1 MGDLILAWRNVW
13 RNPRRSLLTILAIVF
28 AAVLLVFMLS
38 FQFGSYEDM
47 INATVRQST
56 GHLQIQAPGYH
67 DRQEMH
73 LAVANAQTLIPKIK
87 SMAGVN
93 NVALRSEA
101 FGLVSGEKRSRGTTI
116 FGIQP
121 EKEKK
126 VTTLPKQIKQG
137 RYLTIDDHG
146 VALLGSLLAKRLQL
160 SIGDECTMLGQGKD
174 GSIAAALFT
183 IIGIYTTGV
192 DAVDRATVHITL
204 DDFND
209 IFFMEKAAH
218 RVIIT
223 AENLSDIAP
232 ITQNLQS
239 NPAFQSLEVLT
250 WDKLAPG
257 LRQSMELDLIS
268 GIIMYIILVVVVAFS
283 VLNTFFMAFFERT
296 REFGVLLSIGA
307 RPARLVR
314 MILAESMFLTLTGI
328 VIGTMIGIGL
338 TLYFSHHGISFGDGG
353 ELLAQYG
360 FEDRFYP
367 RLSWLSACLGPAL
380 LLVITFFTA
389 LVPALKVPGLKPVD
403 ALRSC

>member
-13 RNPRRSLLTILAIVF
+13 RNPRRSFLTILAIVF

-47 INATVRQST
+47 INATVKQST
-56 GHLQIQAPGYH
+56 GHLQVQAPGYH

-73 LAVANAQTLIPKIK
+73 LVVANTQNLVAQIELID
-87 SMAGVN
+87 GVN

-121 EKEKK
+121 EKENKG
-126 VTTLPKQIKQG
+126 TTLPRQIKQG
-137 RYLTIDDHG
+137 RYLTADDHG

-160 SIGDECTMLGQGKD
+160 SIGEECTMLGQGKD

-183 IIGIYTTGV
+183 IVGIYTTGV

-204 DDFND
+204 DDFNT
-209 IFFMEKAAH
+209 IFFMEHTVH
-218 RVIIT
+218 RIIIT
-223 AENLSDIAP
+223 AEHLAAIPP
-232 ITQNLQS
+232 ITQNLQN
-239 NPAFQSLEVLT
+239 NPAFQSLAILT
-250 WDKLAPG
+250 WDTLAPG

-314 MILAESMFLTLTGI
+314 MILTESMILTLTGI

-338 TLYFSHHGISFGDGG
+338 TLYFSHQGISFGDGG

-367 RLSWLSACLGPAL
+367 RLSWLSACLGPTL

-389 LVPALKVPGLKPVD
+389 LIPALKVPGLKPVD

>member
-1 MGDLILAWRNVW
+1 MGDMILAWRNVW

-56 GHLQIQAPGYH
+56 GHLQVQSPGYH

-73 LAVANAQTLIPKIK
+73 LVVADAQHLVAEIEPIN
-87 SMAGVN
+87 GVS

-101 FGLVSGEKRSRGTTI
+101 FALMSGEKRSRGTTI

-126 VTTLPKQIKQG
+126 VTTLPRQIKQG
-137 RYLTIDDHG
+137 RYLQKGDHG
-146 VALLGSLLAKRLQL
+146 VALIGSLLAKRLQL
-160 SIGDECTMLGQGKD
+160 TIGDECTMLGQGKD

-192 DAVDRATVHITL
+192 DAVDRATVHITFA
-204 DDFND
+204 DFNH

-223 AENLSDIAP
+223 AEHLADITP
-232 ITQNLQS
+232 ITQALQS
-239 NPAFQSLEVLT
+239 NPAFRSLTILT

-314 MILAESMFLTLTGI
+314 MILTESMLLTFTGI
-328 VIGTMIGIGL
+328 ALGTLIGIGL
-338 TLYFSHHGISFGDGG
+338 TVYFSHQGISFGDGG

-367 RLSWLSACLGPAL
+367 RLSWMSACLGPAL
-380 LLVITFFTA
+380 LLIITFFTA
-389 LVPALKVPGLKPVD
+389 LIPALKVPDLKPVD